1 LLRATVRRRREAS
14 RQAGTDAPGS
24 PGRVRRIVWPI
35 ARREDA
41 KLITHPSMRMVVLA
55 AVCIAAGCGGT
66 SEPRLTKAAFLKQGN
81 AICAKGTRKI
91 ERVGLAFFKTPGRPT
106 AKETIAFARNVA
118 LPTTQS
124 ELDHLRALRPPK
136 DDRATVKTL
145 IDKAQAA
152 VDRVS
157 NDPSLLGRPNGSD
170 EANTLARAYGLTA
183 CAG

>member
-1 LLRATVRRRREAS
+1 M
-14 RQAGTDAPGS
+14 
-24 PGRVRRIVWPI
+24 
-35 ARREDA
+35 
-41 KLITHPSMRMVVLA
+41 ITHPSMKTVVLV
-55 AVCIAAGCGGT
+55 AVCIAAAGCGGN

-91 ERVGLAFFKTPGRPT
+91 DRVGLTFFKTPGRPT

-124 ELDHLRALRPPK
+124 ELDQLRALRPPK
-136 DDRATVKTL
+136 DDEATVKTL

-152 VDRVS
+152 VDLVS
-157 NDPSLLGRPNGSD
+157 RDPSLLGRPNGSD